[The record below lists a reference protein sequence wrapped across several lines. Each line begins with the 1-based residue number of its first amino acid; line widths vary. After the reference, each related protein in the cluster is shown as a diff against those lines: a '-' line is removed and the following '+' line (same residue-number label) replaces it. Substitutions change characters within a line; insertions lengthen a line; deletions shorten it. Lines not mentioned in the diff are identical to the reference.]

1 MKRAAV
7 SVGLIG
13 AFLFAT
19 ALSASPQLHE
29 RFHSDAN
36 QAQHE
41 CSVTL
46 IAGGNYDHAAPAPVF
61 VRPNFSTQ
69 ISDVATLNPIWVASP
84 FLSASIFEHAPPSV
98 S

>member
-13 AFLFAT
+13 AFLFAI

-46 IAGGNYDHAAPAPVF
+46 IAAGNYDHAAPAPVF
-61 VRPNFSTQ
+61 VRPNLVAQ
-69 ISDVATLNPIWVASP
+69 ISAVATLTPSWVASP
-84 FLSASIFEHAPPSV
+84 FLSASVFEHAPPV
-98 S
+98 LA